1 MKSVL
6 PCAISHLELRTIR
19 YCRKFSDL
27 HPLLHLWFYGE
38 VATIKTQAENLV
50 DIDTVLGPMLAKMD
64 KTGQAAPLGLR
75 GQHSIHGPA
84 LKVIIIVA
92 PCGIK

>member
-1 MKSVL
+1 M
-6 PCAISHLELRTIR
+6 
-19 YCRKFSDL
+19 
-27 HPLLHLWFYGE
+27 
-38 VATIKTQAENLV
+38 

-75 GQHSIHGPA
+75 GQHSIRGPA